1 MDGGLVTTSARINGE
16 RRWGR
21 EPYSGAPTGSHY
33 SLLAP
38 SLGTVTER
46 CENQRSW
53 VAPVEEN
60 AGFVRL
66 RLIAIDTLHGEYR
79 RFRYRLPVCR
89 SLCVCFSIAPDTPAK
104 ELDRRPIQIRALSCR
119 HRIQALCIRVGIL
132 DKVRAYAQKRRQPA
146 KYHSPCCRRFFSPC
160 RAGWRFPF
168 PLRPSR

>member
-1 MDGGLVTTSARINGE
+1 MMGWLQLPPESTGKGAGAGRPIYSA
-16 RRWGR
+16 
-21 EPYSGAPTGSHY
+21 APTGSHY
-33 SLLAP
+33 SLLPP

-53 VAPVEEN
+53 AASVEEN
-60 AGFVRL
+60 AGFVYL
-66 RLIAIDTLHGEYR
+66 RLIAVDILRGEYR
-79 RFRYRLPVCR
+79 RFRHRLPGCR

-104 ELDRRPIQIRALSCR
+104 ELDRRPIQIRALYCW
-119 HRIQALCIRVGIL
+119 HRIQALCIRVGIP
-132 DKVRAYAQKRRQPA
+132 DKVRKRRQPA